1 MSQLLYFKMSPFAK
15 LVILILLA
23 EFSQN
28 VDAYMRGA
36 PPEACTDMEPQV
48 NIQAAKNYRNVSAF
62 INVTFCKF

>member
-1 MSQLLYFKMSPFAK
+1 MSLFAK

-36 PPEACTDMEPQV
+36 PPEACAVMEPQV
-48 NIQAAKNYRNVSAF
+48 NNQAAKTYLNVSAL

>member
-1 MSQLLYFKMSPFAK
+1 M
-15 LVILILLA
+15 ILILLA